1 MSELN
6 AIAPPMIFSN
16 AASQNLL
23 VCPTRVT
30 FVDNNGKNSGKC
42 RQNAS
47 SCGSGFEIKSASMN
61 LSLRRYSPDARLHDR
76 QRLD

>member
-23 VCPTRVT
+23 VCPTRVRLD
-30 FVDNNGKNSGKC
+30 DNNGKSSGKW
-42 RQNAS
+42 RQNGS
-47 SCGSGFEIKSASMN
+47 SCGLGF
-61 LSLRRYSPDARLHDR
+61 D
-76 QRLD
+76 